1 MGVCD
6 WFPPSNHISPDAGT
20 RLPRREAGTVLNAFN
35 PKNGSDIYGPLVV
48 VGIQSND
55 SGLGAMPSHRNPFIN
70 F

>member
-1 MGVCD
+1 MLEHA
-6 WFPPSNHISPDAGT
+6 F
-20 RLPRREAGTVLNAFN
+20 LEERRAQVLDAFN

-55 SGLGAMPSHRNPFIN
+55 SGLGTMPSHRNPFIN